1 MPDRLAFIPSSAWCP
16 STAPCLI
23 DAILYEP
30 RIPSS
35 RSAFVNCA
43 GEQLLLIALAR
54 ALL

>member
-1 MPDRLAFIPSSAWCP
+1 LPATGRAATEWHG
-16 STAPCLI
+16 
-23 DAILYEP
+23 AILYEP